1 MSNGSFHVP
10 VEKAREKY
18 RIFTLNF
25 LIQNLTNISKMQK
38 KASELESINNYQ
50 PGKLR

>member
-10 VEKAREKY
+10 VEKTREKY
-18 RIFTLNF
+18 GIFTLNF

-38 KASELESINNYQ
+38 KHLNWNQSIITNPEN
-50 PGKLR
+50 